1 MSEQDKN
8 YPEMQ
13 QMIKNF
19 AHFAKDVAQN
29 PKFVSIETF
38 AERMNICRACDYFD
52 PVSIRCKRCGCM
64 LRGKAKFK
72 AGKCPIKKW

>member
-13 QMIKNF
+13 QMLKNF
-19 AHFAKDVAQN
+19 AGFAKDVATN
-29 PKFVSIETF
+29 PKFVSLEQF
-38 AERMNICRACDYFD
+38 SERMNICRACEYFD
-52 PVSIRCKRCGCM
+52 ADKVRCKKCGCM